1 MNTMFPL
8 RYGIFLKL
16 WTTFLAILI
25 PIYAI
30 AFLMSKSGVDIMR
43 QQIYHLMEQKS
54 AYFVSSMDS
63 EFERISRL
71 QLEFLSDSDL
81 QDLSNRP
88 ETLKVYER
96 TKAYNDL
103 LTKLKTL
110 ASSSRYIKEAFVL
123 MQHDNR
129 RLSSVNGYTEMD
141 PGEFSSFSGLKKFTS
156 SGLSYK
162 NDQVY
167 FILGF
172 PQLSSSTFLLVIEI
186 SLDKIREEIRNPNTI
201 GDGLAYIKS
210 NDDGTAMSVSS
221 FDRDAYGELLAG
233 EIATEEG
240 TVIHVQDKSY
250 LRFAERFKSVNWSYV
265 MLVDEKKVLQPVL
278 PFKRWLWILSALSVF
293 VVFVVSLSLLRV
305 IHKPML
311 KLLKAFRQIE
321 TGQFDVH
328 LQHRTRDEFNY
339 VYDQFNQTVIR
350 LNILVKQ
357 VYEQTIRSQRSE
369 LKQLQSQINP
379 HFFYNS
385 LYILYRMAQ
394 EEDYEGVSAMSKHLG
409 DYFKFITQNKSDVV
423 SLDKEIQHAAVYV
436 SIQQLR
442 FHDRI
447 VFRFDIEGP
456 ADEWEVPRLI
466 IQPFLENAIVHG
478 HEHTIR
484 DGRVDVRIRCDESVL
499 VVEIEDNGKGV
510 ESDALHE
517 WERKLRTQDET
528 DDHALWNVHRRLQL
542 RYGAASGIRLQT
554 GSSGG
559 LLVTITIN
567 RKGNGTDV

>member
-1 MNTMFPL
+1 MNTLFPL

-25 PIYAI
+25 PIYVI
-30 AFLMSKSGVDIMR
+30 AFFMSKSGVDIMR
-43 QQIYHLMEQKS
+43 QQIFHLMEQKS

-71 QLEFLSDSDL
+71 QLEFLGDSDL
-81 QDLSNRP
+81 QDLSNRS

-123 MQHDNR
+123 MPHDNR
-129 RLSSVNGYTEMD
+129 RLSSINGYSEMD
-141 PGEFSSFSGLKKFTS
+141 PAEFESFSGQKKFTS
-156 SGLSYK
+156 SGLSYM
-162 NDQVY
+162 NNHVY
-167 FILGF
+167 FNLGF

-186 SLDKIREEIRNPNTI
+186 SLDKIREEIQNPNTI

-210 NDDGTAMSVSS
+210 NDDGPAITVSS
-221 FDRDAYGELLAG
+221 FDRDSNGELLAG
-233 EIATEEG
+233 VKATEEG

-250 LRFAERFKSVNWSYV
+250 LRFVEGFKSVNWSYV
-265 MLVDEKKVLQPVL
+265 MLVDEEKVLQPVL
-278 PFKRWLWILSALSVF
+278 PFKRWLWILSALSVI

-350 LNILVKQ
+350 LNVLVKQ

-447 VFRFDIEGP
+447 VFQFDIEGP
-456 ADEWEVPRLI
+456 VDKWEVPRLI

-478 HEHTIR
+478 HEQTIR

-499 VVEIEDNGKGV
+499 VIEIEDNGEGV
-510 ESDALHE
+510 ESNLLQE

-542 RYGAASGIRLQT
+542 RYGETSGIRLQAGGT
-554 GSSGG
+554 GG

-567 RKGNGTDV
+567 RKGNDTDV